1 MRKEKLDIDCE
12 ILYFLIHPVSKKC
25 LVFLLQFIKKK
36 KRQIHRMNFIP
47 RTFPGLICWFMGRR
61 FSIRSQAPVLRICCS
76 TGHQWFKVF
85 DVCKNAVISC
95 VPLSRDHHGG
105 FKNSCERKIEMG
117 KVWISTLGR
126 RPFVFFSSCLLP
138 PWKGAT
144 SQSCVSSL
152 EIRLPNIHEAL
163 ISTRGRKTAI
173 ILSQIRTRTQFLS

>member
-25 LVFLLQFIKKK
+25 LIFLLQFIKKR
-36 KRQIHRMNFIP
+36 RQIHRMNFIP
-47 RTFPGLICWFMGRR
+47 RTFPGLICLFMGRR

-85 DVCKNAVISC
+85 YVCKNAVISC

-105 FKNSCERKIEMG
+105 FKFFCERKIEIS

-126 RPFVFFSSCLLP
+126 RLLFSSPAASCLP
-138 PWKGAT
+138 GKGPRL
-144 SQSCVSSL
+144 SL
-152 EIRLPNIHEAL
+152 VLAL
-163 ISTRGRKTAI
+163 WRSGCQTYMK
-173 ILSQIRTRTQFLS
+173 L